1 MALTRQIERI
11 HRCSYGIYGS
21 PRIHAQL
28 RHEGL
33 RVARKRVARL
43 MRNAA
48 LIGVTRRRFMVTTQ
62 RDSSAVAAKDL
73 VKRDF
78 QVCAPDRLWVAD
90 ITYIPTW
97 SDTLYLAI
105 ALDAYSRRIVGWA
118 METYL
123 RAELVLKALE
133 LAYAQRV
140 PAQVIH
146 HSDHGVQY
154 TSVAFGQR
162 CKEMGIRLSMG
173 TVGDCFDNAMAESFF
188 ASLEC
193 ELLDRRKFKDPSEA
207 RLAVFE
213 YIEGFY
219 NSSSYYPTSL
229 CA

>member
-1 MALTRQIERI
+1 M
-11 HRCSYGIYGS
+11 
-21 PRIHAQL
+21 
-28 RHEGL
+28 
-33 RVARKRVARL
+33 
-43 MRNAA
+43 
-48 LIGVTRRRFMVTTQ
+48 
-62 RDSSAVAAKDL
+62 
-73 VKRDF
+73 
-78 QVCAPDRLWVAD
+78 
-90 ITYIPTW
+90 
-97 SDTLYLAI
+97 
-105 ALDAYSRRIVGWA
+105 
-118 METYL
+118 
-123 RAELVLKALE
+123 
-133 LAYAQRV
+133 AYAQRV

-219 NSSSYYPTSL
+219 NPHRLHSSIGYWSPLKYERAWSDDPAAPELLTPVASD
-229 CA
+229 CTAP